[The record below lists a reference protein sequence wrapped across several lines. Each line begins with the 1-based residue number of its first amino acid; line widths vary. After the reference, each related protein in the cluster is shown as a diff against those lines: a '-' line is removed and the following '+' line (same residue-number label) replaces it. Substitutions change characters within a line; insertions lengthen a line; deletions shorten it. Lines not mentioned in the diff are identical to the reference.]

1 VTATRLGTAA
11 LLAVLALLGL
21 GYGFVSL
28 SEDRLSAVRSLLTR
42 VALGGLSFAIFL
54 KLGSWVLDPSGGRAP
69 VQASISAVAGSKW
82 AVPLALAV
90 AAAAVAG
97 IVYLVRRRLRP
108 FGPDG
113 PDGRFEDTDE
123 RPLSLIGSG

>member
-1 VTATRLGTAA
+1 MLVLGHG
-11 LLAVLALLGL
+11 VV
-21 GYGFVSL
+21 YL

-82 AVPLALAV
+82 AVPLALALV
-90 AAAAVAG
+90 AAAIAG
-97 IVYLVRRRLRP
+97 VVYLVRGRLRP
-108 FGPDG
+108 LQPDG
-113 PDGRFEDTDE
+113 SEGRFDDTEE
-123 RPLSLIGSG
+123 RPLSLIG